1 MNNGYGTN
9 CRNHYNVGI
18 RHSCNTYDEEIED
31 FKSENWK
38 LKVEKGELEKKER
51 LMKAEKE
58 YQELK
63 ILELESIRLKT
74 YTDGL
79 AIQRFSGFL
88 DSETVTILVGRERKR
103 YTAHV
108 DTIFVESAYFGEYFS
123 PQSGKIRKKTVILDT
138 EVDNS
143 DAFGIFLQY
152 CYLGTYALDNG
163 DDVSTSHPLLSHARV
178 YTLAEKLKCPP
189 LKDLSLQRATDWC
202 YGHSLQK
209 DGGKFSDIY
218 PEVLEAIRVVYTYT
232 VDLNSRIQPLE
243 SSTAETGDCKEKEVI
258 LRDGFR
264 LLLAR
269 LAATYLVD
277 LRPIDAFAEGLH
289 HSFPDFNTDMLLF
302 MNDGPKTLTEKIMGL
317 SPERELLSGLQA
329 DLKTTD
335 TVQLQRKI
343 VFGFS
348 NLFGSDTYTVF
359 VGENAQRFDV
369 HTSALKCSDYFQ
381 KLAASNME
389 EAHQKTVYLDSEV
402 DSAEAFDMFVQYCY
416 LEDYFYDES
425 RVDNLVHHARTYLL
439 ADRLG
444 CIGLKDLALQKA
456 NLLCYTACSSPDIP
470 VPDELL
476 IMIPS
481 AVALIYENTYDIH
494 GGKISRTIEISG
506 TDAVGEPSDTVEEN
520 KNEST
525 TTKETI
531 PEKDRE
537 RFRQLLARF
546 ASVYLSKL
554 REQKAFIATHHA
566 FPDFAT
572 DVMLLATGGEK
583 IKPKILEG
591 KV

>member
-1 MNNGYGTN
+1 MTCDYGTI
-9 CRNHYNVGI
+9 CRHYHNGGI
-18 RHSCNTYDEEIED
+18 LHSCDTYDKEIKD
-31 FKSENWK
+31 LQSENEK
-38 LKVEKGELEKKER
+38 L
-51 LMKAEKE
+51 KAEKDD
-58 YQELK
+58 LK
-63 ILELESIRLKT
+63 VKKKSLESETEQLESRALELESIKFKT

-79 AIQRFSGFL
+79 AIQKFSSFL
-88 DSETVTILVGRERKR
+88 DSEIVTIHVGRERKR
-103 YTAHV
+103 YTVHV
-108 DTIFVESAYFGEYFS
+108 DTIRGESAYFGEYFS
-123 PQSGKIRKKTVILDT
+123 PQSGKIWEKTVILDT
-138 EVDNS
+138 EVDNA

-152 CYLGTYALDNG
+152 CYLGTYALDNR
-163 DDVSTSHPLLSHARV
+163 DDVSFPYKER
-178 YTLAEKLKCPP
+178 
-189 LKDLSLQRATDWC
+189 QNWC
-202 YGHSLQK
+202 YGHNMQK
-209 DGGKFSDIY
+209 GGGEFSDIY
-218 PEVLEAIRVVYTYT
+218 PDVLEAIRVVYTYT
-232 VDLNSRIQPLE
+232 VDLNSGIQPLK
-243 SSTAETGDCKEKEVI
+243 SSTTETGDCKEKEIV

-269 LAATYLVD
+269 LAAAYLVD
-277 LRPIDAFAEGLH
+277 LRLIDAFVEELH

-302 MNDGPKTLTEKIMGL
+302 MNDGPKPLTKKIMDI
-317 SPERELLSGLQA
+317 SSERALLLGLQA

-335 TVQLQRKI
+335 TAQLQRKK
-343 VFGFS
+343 VLGFS
-348 NLFGSDTYTVF
+348 GLFSTDTYTVF

-369 HTSALKCSDYFQ
+369 HTGALKCSDYFR
-381 KLAASNME
+381 KLAVSNME
-389 EAHQKTVYLDSEV
+389 EANQKTVYLNSEV

-416 LEDYFYDES
+416 FEDYFYDES

-481 AVALIYENTYDIH
+481 AVALIYENTYDVH

-506 TDAVGEPSDTVEEN
+506 TDAAGEPSDTVEEK

-525 TTKETI
+525 TTKEAI

-537 RFRQLLARF
+537 KFRLLLARF
-546 ASVYLSKL
+546 ASAYLSKL

-583 IKPKILEG
+583 I
-591 KV
+591 

>member
-1 MNNGYGTN
+1 MNGGGYGSN
-9 CRNHYNVGI
+9 CRNVNYYNNNGI
-18 RHSCNTYDEEIED
+18 AHSCDTYDKEIED
-31 FKSENWK
+31 FKSEIEK
-38 LKVEKGELEKKER
+38 LKVTEKCLESETKELESKVR
-51 LMKAEKE
+51 
-58 YQELK
+58 
-63 ILELESIRLKT
+63 ELESIRLKT

-79 AIQRFSGFL
+79 AIQKFSGFF
-88 DSETVTILVGRERKR
+88 DSETATILVGREHKR
-103 YTAHV
+103 YITHV
-108 DTIFVESAYFGEYFS
+108 DTIRGESAYFWEYFS
-123 PQSGKIRKKTVILDT
+123 PQSRKTRKKTVIMDAG
-138 EVDNS
+138 VDNS

-152 CYLGTYALDNG
+152 CYLGTYALGNR

-178 YTLAEKLKCPP
+178 YALAEKLKCPP
-189 LKDLSLQRATDWC
+189 LKELSLQRATNWC
-202 YGHSLQK
+202 YGHSMQE
-209 DGGKFSDIY
+209 DGGEFSDIY

-232 VDLNSRIQPLE
+232 IDLNSGIQPLE
-243 SSTAETGDCKEKEVI
+243 SSTTETGDCKEKEIV

-269 LAATYLVD
+269 LAAAYLVD
-277 LRPIDAFAEGLH
+277 LRLIDAFVEELH

-317 SPERELLSGLQA
+317 SPERELLLGLQA
-329 DLKTTD
+329 DLKTAGTA
-335 TVQLQRKI
+335 QLQRKN
-343 VFGFS
+343 VLGFS
-348 NLFGSDTYTVF
+348 NLFGSDIYTVF
-359 VGENAQRFDV
+359 VGENSQRFDV
-369 HTSALKCSDYFQ
+369 HAAALKCSDYFR
-381 KLAASNME
+381 KLAVSNME
-389 EAHQKTVYLDSEV
+389 EANQKTVYLNSEV

-416 LEDYFYDES
+416 LKDYFYDES

-456 NLLCYTACSSPDIP
+456 NLLCYTACSSPDMP

-481 AVALIYENTYDIH
+481 AVALIYENTYDTH
-494 GGKISRTIEISG
+494 GGKISRTIEISD
-506 TDAVGEPSDTVEEN
+506 TDAASKLLDIGEEN
-520 KNEST
+520 KNELR

-537 RFRQLLARF
+537 NFRLLLARF
-546 ASVYLSKL
+546 ASAYLSKL

-583 IKPKILEG
+583 INPKPLED

>member
-1 MNNGYGTN
+1 M
-9 CRNHYNVGI
+9 
-18 RHSCNTYDEEIED
+18 E
-31 FKSENWK
+31 
-38 LKVEKGELEKKER
+38 
-51 LMKAEKE
+51 AEKE

-74 YTDGL
+74 YTNGL

-108 DTIFVESAYFGEYFS
+108 DTILVESAYFGEYFS

-152 CYLGTYALDNG
+152 CYLGTYALDNR

-202 YGHSLQK
+202 YGHGLQK

-218 PEVLEAIRVVYTYT
+218 PNVLEAIRVVYTYT
-232 VDLNSRIQPLE
+232 VDLNSGIQPLE
-243 SSTAETGDCKEKEVI
+243 SSTTETGDCKEKETV

-269 LAATYLVD
+269 LAAAYLVD
-277 LRPIDAFAEGLH
+277 LRPIDAFAEELH

-302 MNDGPKTLTEKIMGL
+302 MNDGPKTLTKKIMDL
-317 SPERELLSGLQA
+317 SSERASLLGLQA

-335 TVQLQRKI
+335 TIPLQGKN
-343 VFGFS
+343 VLGFM
-348 NLFGSDTYTVF
+348 F
-359 VGENAQRFDV
+359 VGEDAQRFDV
-369 HTSALKCSDYFQ
+369 HTSALKCSDYFR
-381 KLAASNME
+381 KLAVSNME

-402 DSAEAFDMFVQYCY
+402 DSAEAFDMFIQYCY
-416 LEDYFYDES
+416 FEDYFYDES

-456 NLLCYTACSSPDIP
+456 NLLCYMACSSPDIP

-506 TDAVGEPSDTVEEN
+506 DDAVGEPSDTVEEK

-537 RFRQLLARF
+537 QFRLLLARF
-546 ASVYLSKL
+546 ASAYLSKL

-583 IKPKILEG
+583 IKPKILED

>member
-1 MNNGYGTN
+1 MPEFLSN
-9 CRNHYNVGI
+9 CRHRCYNNRI
-18 RHSCNTYDEEIED
+18 KHSCNTYDGETED
-31 FKSENWK
+31 FKSENGK
-38 LKVEKGELEKKER
+38 LKVEKDELEDKER
-51 LMKAEKE
+51 WMKAE
-58 YQELK
+58 

-74 YTDGL
+74 YMDRV

-88 DSETVTILVGRERKR
+88 DSETVTVLVGRERKK

-108 DTIFVESAYFGEYFS
+108 NAIRGESAYFWEYLS
-123 PQSGKIRKKTVILDT
+123 PQSAKIRGKTVTLDT

-143 DAFGIFLQY
+143 DTFGIFLQY
-152 CYLGTYALDNG
+152 CYLGTYALDNR

-202 YGHSLQK
+202 YGHGLQK

-218 PEVLEAIRVVYTYT
+218 PNVLEAIRVVYTYT
-232 VDLNSRIQPLE
+232 VDLNSGIQPLE
-243 SSTAETGDCKEKEVI
+243 SSTTETGDCKEKEIV

-269 LAATYLVD
+269 LAAAYLVD
-277 LRPIDAFAEGLH
+277 LRPIDAFVEELH

-302 MNDGPKTLTEKIMGL
+302 MNDGPKTLTEKIMDL
-317 SPERELLSGLQA
+317 SPERELLLGLQA
-329 DLKTTD
+329 HLKTTD
-335 TVQLQRKI
+335 TAQLQRKNF
-343 VFGFS
+343 FGFS

-359 VGENAQRFDV
+359 VGENVQRFDV
-369 HTSALKCSDYFQ
+369 HTSALKCSDYFR
-381 KLAASNME
+381 KLAVSNME

-416 LEDYFYDES
+416 FEDYFYDES

-456 NLLCYTACSSPDIP
+456 NLLCYTASSSPDIP

-537 RFRQLLARF
+537 RFRLLLARF

-554 REQKAFIATHHA
+554 REQKAFVATHHA

-583 IKPKILEG
+583 IIPKILED